1 MSEGIKPHPRFK
13 FYILILLCLIIS
25 IPIAG
30 ASSMKPYNVEVTS
43 AFVKATAFCSCG
55 TMSYGYHTST
65 FENYC
70 PRCKSYGTLKFN
82 PKGSPEGEW
91 TCSKCGADYCAAS
104 SKEKE
109 PNSPYHLVPY
119 NPPVVQAQEVIT
131 TTSNIDSIVADIN
144 KYAQINLLGLN
155 N

>member
-1 MSEGIKPHPRFK
+1 MSDGIEPHPRFK
-13 FYILILLCLIIS
+13 FYILFLLCLIIS
-25 IPIAG
+25 IPASS

-43 AFVKATAFCSCG
+43 AFVTAIAFCSCG
-55 TMSYGYHTST
+55 SMSYGYHNGT

-91 TCSKCGADYCAAS
+91 TCTKCGADYCAACG
-104 SKEKE
+104 KEKE

-119 NPPVVQAQEVIT
+119 NPPVAQAQEVT
-131 TTSNIDSIVADIN
+131 TTSSNIESIISNLD
-144 KYAQINLLGLN
+144 KYDQTNLLGFN